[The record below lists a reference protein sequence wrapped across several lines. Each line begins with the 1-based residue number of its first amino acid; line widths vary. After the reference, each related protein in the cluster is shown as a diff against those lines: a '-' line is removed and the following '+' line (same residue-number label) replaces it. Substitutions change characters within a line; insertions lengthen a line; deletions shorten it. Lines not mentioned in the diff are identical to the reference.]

1 MALKHQKRT
10 VILATH
16 KEEFLSKSDYV
27 IFIESGTIKNQGT
40 LEQLE
45 KDKVFFYHRTVIKEK
60 ELNERLCLK
69 PGTCKTTNERQQL
82 ARFVLKK
89 QEFRGP
95 KKRKKQMNLYPLGQ
109 KKIFRQVSCDTT
121 NTLPCYEWNECGNC
135 VDNVH
140 DLEPVFLPSLNEKN
154 APHADEKPR
163 VKRIFSMDP
172 NLSLKRLLKP
182 TNSFNLQMILNKDSN
197 HLPVNL
203 FQQEENDD
211 NDELDNLFSLI
222 HQNELATDEE
232 DNYDDYEDDVTDK
245 INNEMLQEII
255 NYKEVILFYNVIKLN

>member
-1 MALKHQKRT
+1 MALKNQKRT

-16 KEEFLSKSDYV
+16 KEEFLSRSDYV

-69 PGTCKTTNERQQL
+69 PRTCKTTNERQQL
-82 ARFVLKK
+82 ARFLLKK

-95 KKRKKQMNLYPLGQ
+95 KKRKKQKNLYPLRQ
-109 KKIFRQVSCDTT
+109 KKFFRQVSCDTT
-121 NTLPCYEWNECGNC
+121 NTLPCHEWNEYGNC
-135 VDNVH
+135 VSNVH
-140 DLEPVFLPSLNEKN
+140 DLEPVFLPSLNEKDASN
-154 APHADEKPR
+154 LEKPR

-172 NLSLKRLLKP
+172 NHQSIKRLLKP

-197 HLPVNL
+197 LPMNL
-203 FQQEENDD
+203 IQGENDD
-211 NDELDNLFSLI
+211 NELDNLFSLI
-222 HQNELATDEE
+222 YQNELATDDE
-232 DNYDDYEDDVTDK
+232 DNGDDYDDDVTDK

-255 NYKEVILFYNVIKLN
+255 NYKEVISHQMN